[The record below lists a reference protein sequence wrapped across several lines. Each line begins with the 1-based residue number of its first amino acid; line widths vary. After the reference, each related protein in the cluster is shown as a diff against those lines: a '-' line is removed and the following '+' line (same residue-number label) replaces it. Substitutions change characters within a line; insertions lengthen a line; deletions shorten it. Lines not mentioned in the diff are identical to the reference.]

1 MSVKD
6 LQGNEVLAPAKTKT
20 ALWFLFV
27 AVAVVLIAA
36 MLGYRVYDCT
46 NFNHRNRQRL
56 RALETYGAA
65 ATLRDSQRDWK
76 YPWLVKD
83 LTPVKLIF
91 FDHPRF
97 KKNSWTDV
105 EITQIARLISA
116 LPNVPSIHVARK
128 SMTPEIVS
136 QLQERLDTIEFTT
149 E

>member
-6 LQGNEVLAPAKTKT
+6 LQGNEVSAPAKTKT

-36 MLGYRVYDCT
+36 MLGYRVCDCT